1 MVMFK
6 AKEMPKT
13 VPVAD
18 GDDVEKRPENVLINV
33 LKEQDYPET
42 TQKTTRKKLPRKNYP
57 ENNRLRRKH
66 FLKSVL
72 SRANEWEEFVK
83 KKTFEHTIEKKR
95 IFAE

>member
-1 MVMFK
+1 MNIWHLRLAKTGMHHLSEDVMVMFK

-42 TQKTTRKKLPRKNYP
+42 TQKTTQKTTREKLPGK
-57 ENNRLRRKH
+57 
-66 FLKSVL
+66 
-72 SRANEWEEFVK
+72 
-83 KKTFEHTIEKKR
+83 
-95 IFAE
+95 